1 MIRVLQET
9 YLVILFL
16 YVICLPLKSIWYHH
30 LQPFT
35 DFSELIIV
43 GSHPTLSFDF
53 KFLFILT
60 FWQFPYLSSFIL
72 SFILLYFFTT
82 CSNWP
87 PVQSQI
93 VLCPYSRLLPSFL
106 FYWVCAG
113 CHKRWKLTVTLL
125 YPENRIL
132 QYLLPCFGSQSLTT
146 SLLQSPLQIR
156 VGNILV
162 QFRLKP

>member
-1 MIRVLQET
+1 M
-9 YLVILFL
+9 ILFL

-30 LQPFT
+30 LQPFS

-43 GSHPTLSFDF
+43 GSHPTVSFNF
-53 KFLFILT
+53 KILFILT
-60 FWQFPYLSSFIL
+60 FWQISLLIL
-72 SFILLYFFTT
+72 IHSVIHLIVFFTT

-113 CHKRWKLTVTLL
+113 GHKRWKLTVTLL
-125 YPENRIL
+125 YPENRIS

-146 SLLQSPLQIR
+146 SLLQCPLQIR